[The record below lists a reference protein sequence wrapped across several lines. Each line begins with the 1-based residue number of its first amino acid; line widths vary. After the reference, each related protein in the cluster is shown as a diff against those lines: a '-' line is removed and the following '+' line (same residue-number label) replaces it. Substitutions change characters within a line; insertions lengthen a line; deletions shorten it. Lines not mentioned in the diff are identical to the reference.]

1 MGRIQAGPHILVE
14 APSHPLELDGIA
26 FRSDL
31 FVNGQYLQY
40 QSGQIVTGPGG
51 GGGGGAFPTR
61 PFRVTDAG
69 VVEYDSIQ
77 AAIDAASPDD
87 LIYVPA
93 PPSGVSSY
101 NEQVTINKPVHL
113 VAIGGKRCRITYST
127 GPVITVVSRC
137 RITGFW
143 VEAEESGP
151 AIRFAPGGE
160 YAILDET
167 ETDEVEIAIDTGYI
181 YFIRVRCYSLII
193 ESSSADTI
201 LYANFC
207 YIGTINGGSSPSAVA
222 LYNSYLASFSGNITV
237 HHSGGS
243 PANFPP
249 SEAYRNYNI
258 PWAPTA
264 DSLLVYRTLNG
275 RWQPEPLSSIA
286 SSGFPTKPFRIIS
299 GEVVQYD
306 TIQEAINSN
315 FGGTVY
321 LPPGTYNEQTVISN
335 NVTLAG
341 LTPGT
346 VFISHNGPGPVV
358 TVNGG
363 VVYLLNLHITGLG
376 DPSIL
381 LTGAANVYLSHVQ
394 CGRLRMEES
403 STLECQW
410 CEFLLLESHDQSG
423 AVIRASHSRIQ
434 LLGLDGGNATLDD
447 TYLGGVIGFGTVR
460 HSGGSPGNFIPE
472 TLPDYQNW
480 SIPYAPLEPSVLAY
494 LTDRWLPLA
503 IADIS
508 PGGPHHHTHEQ
519 GGIDVISVNGL
530 AGRLSDYQKA
540 DQIGPW
546 PVDLQTMPNVG
557 DVLMWDGEKVT
568 WGTVQC
574 EAIAHSMDL
583 PIVPANSGTPAS
595 MLQVSLSQSNVPV

>member
-1 MGRIQAGPHILVE
+1 
-14 APSHPLELDGIA
+14 LDGIA

-31 FVNGQYLQY
+31 FSDGQYLRY

-51 GGGGGAFPTR
+51 GGGGGAFPTK

-93 PPSGVSSY
+93 PPSGISSY
-101 NEQVTINKPVHL
+101 NEQVVINKQVNL

-127 GPVITVVSRC
+127 GPVITVTSRC

-143 VEAEESGP
+143 VEAESGP
-151 AIRFAPGGE
+151 AIRFAPGSE

-167 ETDEVEIAIDTGYI
+167 ETDEVEIVIDTGYV
-181 YFIRVRCYSLII
+181 YFNRVRCYSLVIQ
-193 ESSSADTI
+193 SSSTGTI
-201 LYANFC
+201 LYASFC
-207 YIGTINGGSSPSAVA
+207 YIDTITGGSSPSTVV
-222 LYNSYLASFSGNITV
+222 LNDSYLTSFSGSITV

-264 DSLLVYRTLNG
+264 DSLLVYRTLSG
-275 RWQPEPLSSIA
+275 YWQPEPLSSVA
-286 SSGFPTKPFRIIS
+286 SEGFPTKPFRIIS

-306 TIQEAINSN
+306 TIQEAINSLS
-315 FGGTVY
+315 GGTVY
-321 LPPGTYNEQTVISN
+321 VPPGTYNEQIVISN

-341 LTPGT
+341 LTPDA
-346 VFISHNGPGPVV
+346 VFISHDGPDPVI
-358 TVNGG
+358 TVSGG
-363 VVYLLNLHITGLG
+363 VVYLLNLHIIGVG
-376 DPSIL
+376 YPRIL
-381 LTGAANVYLSHVQ
+381 LTGAADMHLSHVR
-394 CGRLRMEES
+394 CGRLRMEGS

-410 CEFLLLESHDQSG
+410 CEFHLIESQDQSG
-423 AVIRASHSRIQ
+423 EVIRTSHSRIQ
-434 LLGLDGGNATLDD
+434 LLALDGGSATLDD
-447 TYLGGVIGFGTVR
+447 TYLGGVAGFGTVR

-480 SIPYAPLEPSVLAY
+480 NIPYAPLEPSVLAY

-503 IADIS
+503 IDDIA
-508 PGGPHHHTHEQ
+508 PGGPHHQTHEQ
-519 GGIDVISVNGL
+519 GGVDEINVGGL
-530 AGRLSDYQKA
+530 AGRLADYQKA

-546 PVDLQTMPNVG
+546 SVDVQTTPDVG
-557 DVLMWDGEKVT
+557 NVLMWDGAQIT

-583 PIVPANSGTPAS
+583 PIGPADPGTPAS
-595 MLQVSLSQSNVPV
+595 TLQVSLSQSNVPV